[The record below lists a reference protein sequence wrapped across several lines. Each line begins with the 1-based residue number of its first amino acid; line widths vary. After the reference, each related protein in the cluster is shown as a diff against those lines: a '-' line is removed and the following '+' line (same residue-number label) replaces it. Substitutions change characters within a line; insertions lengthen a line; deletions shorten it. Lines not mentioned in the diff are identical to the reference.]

1 MVSAFSRW
9 KRYDET
15 RQNLAK
21 VSSWCHF
28 FCGWNNHP
36 KALMLPPLDLPLRF
50 VVGWHVNLYPNW
62 HGLIQAQLEMIVSA
76 NGLSENVFEIASK
89 SLAA

>member
-1 MVSAFSRW
+1 VP
-9 KRYDET
+9 
-15 RQNLAK
+15 
-21 VSSWCHF
+21 F
-28 FCGWNNHP
+28 FLWNNHP
-36 KALMLPPLDLPLRF
+36 KALMLHTSDLPLRF
-50 VVGWHVNLYPNW
+50 VFGWHVNLYPNW